1 MLERNIEL
9 LKLQL
14 DNQTKLIDEIIKA
27 SHSDLLSD
35 HTSLQKVNEIDKA
48 QKKAIEITEN

>member
-14 DNQTKLIDEIIKA
+14 DHQKKLIDEIIKA
-27 SHSDLLSD
+27 SDLDLLSD
-35 HTSLQKVNEIDKA
+35 RALLQKVNEIDKA
-48 QKKAIEITEN
+48 QKKAIEISGN